1 MLSRLPFINL
11 FDEISSILA
20 PLYFDAGSPVLEQA
34 CDNICNWPPL
44 IPGDS
49 ITLQILGNI
58 FHSYIPKVNGSQ
70 NNSKSTSKQQI
81 NLITKIDIHVQP
93 KVLSSVD
100 EIDIFRSLYCILS
113 HIHMLW
119 ELVLTSEPI
128 VVMAPSPTDCSQMV
142 QSLMSLITPLAYC
155 AESRPYFTIHD
166 SEFKEFTQRKQ
177 GPPPIILGVTN
188 PFFSKTLQHWPH
200 TIRMG
205 GSVKFKK
212 STKFFLDAQPGV
224 FTQYKSFLS
233 KDKSIIQK
241 IVLGVKTKRPST
253 VQTVLLRRYLLEL
266 TQSFMI
272 PLERYMASL
281 MPLQK
286 DISPFKAA
294 PAPNQ
299 FKQDDF
305 LATLEQSGP
314 QLTSTS
320 KGDWHGL
327 YKKFFRSP
335 NFKGWYETRYLELI
349 QTLQALQLKAL
360 SDADLKN
367 WVKGKHEVEI
377 VDMILKLKQKLKI
390 CCEKETDGVPSTSY
404 AGLKQNAKDQL
415 MKHLEDMTRSLPD
428 DLKNII
434 DSSN

>member
-20 PLYFDAGSPVLEQA
+20 PLYFNSGSPVLEQA

-44 IPGDS
+44 IAGNS
-49 ITLQILGNI
+49 ITLQILGNV
-58 FHSYIPKVNGSQ
+58 FHSYIPKVN
-70 NNSKSTSKQQI
+70 KSATMTKPQL
-81 NLITKIDIHVQP
+81 NLQVKNGIQMTTKL
-93 KVLSSVD
+93 LSSVD
-100 EIDIFRSLYCILS
+100 EIDIFNSLFSILS

-128 VVMAPSPTDCSQMV
+128 VVMAPSPTVCSQMV
-142 QSLMSLITPLAYC
+142 QSLMNLITPLAYC

-166 SEFKEFTQRKQ
+166 SEFKEFTQRQQ

-200 TIRMG
+200 TIRLG
-205 GSVKFKK
+205 GSIKLKK

-224 FTQYKSFLS
+224 FTQYKTFLT
-233 KDKSIIQK
+233 KDKSIIEK
-241 IVLGVKTKRPST
+241 ILLGVKTKRPST
-253 VQTVLLRRYLLEL
+253 VQTALLRRYLLEL

-320 KGDWHGL
+320 KGDWQGL

-335 NFKGWYETRYLELI
+335 NFKGWYEIRYHELI

-360 SDADLKN
+360 SDADLNN

-390 CCEKETDGVPSTSY
+390 CCEKDDDGQSTST
-404 AGLKQNAKDQL
+404 GLKKTTKDQL
-415 MKHLEDMTRSLPD
+415 VKHLEDMTRSLPD

-434 DSSN
+434 HSSN

>member
-20 PLYFDAGSPVLEQA
+20 PLYFDAGSPALEQA

-44 IPGDS
+44 IAGNS
-49 ITLQILGNI
+49 ITLQILGNV
-58 FHSYIPKVNGSQ
+58 FHSHIPKL
-70 NNSKSTSKQQI
+70 NNSTASKQQI
-81 NLITKIDIHVQP
+81 NLQIKNGVQIP
-93 KVLSSVD
+93 SKVLSSVD
-100 EIDIFRSLYCILS
+100 EIDIYRSLFSILS

-155 AESRPYFTIHD
+155 AESRPYFSIHD
-166 SEFKEFTQRKQ
+166 SEFKEFTQRQQ

-200 TIRMG
+200 TIRL
-205 GSVKFKK
+205 GSSSKFKK
-212 STKFFLDAQPGV
+212 SSTFFNDTQPGV
-224 FTQYKSFLS
+224 YTQYKSFLS

-241 IVLGVKTKRPST
+241 IVLGVKTKRPGT
-253 VQTVLLRRYLLEL
+253 VQTALLRRYLLEL

-294 PAPNQ
+294 PSPNQ

-320 KGDWHGL
+320 KGDWTGL

-335 NFKGWYETRYLELI
+335 NFKGWYETRYHELI
-349 QTLQALQLKAL
+349 QTLQSLQLKSL
-360 SDADLKN
+360 SEADLNN

-390 CCEKETDGVPSTSY
+390 CCEDADGQSTS
-404 AGLKQNAKDQL
+404 AGLKKTTKDQL
-415 MKHLEDMTRSLPD
+415 IKHLEDLTSSLPD

>member
-20 PLYFDAGSPVLEQA
+20 PLYFNSGKPVLEQA
-34 CDNICNWPPL
+34 CDNICNWPSL
-44 IPGDS
+44 QPGNS
-49 ITLQILGNI
+49 IQLQILGYI
-58 FHSYIPKVNGSQ
+58 FHSYIPKL
-70 NNSKSTSKQQI
+70 NNSTTQNKQQL
-81 NLITKIDIHVQP
+81 NLQIKNGLEMQTTKL
-93 KVLSSVD
+93 LSSID
-100 EIDIFRSLYCILS
+100 EIDIFNSLFCILS

-166 SEFKEFTQRKQ
+166 SEFKEFTQRQQ

-200 TIRMG
+200 TIRLG
-205 GSVKFKK
+205 GTIKLKK
-212 STKFFLDAQPGV
+212 STKFFFDTQPGV
-224 FTQYKSFLS
+224 FTQYKTFLT
-233 KDKSIIQK
+233 KDKSIIEK

-253 VQTVLLRRYLLEL
+253 VQTALLRRYLLEL

-320 KGDWHGL
+320 KGDWTGL

-335 NFKGWYETRYLELI
+335 NFKGWYEIRYHELI

-360 SDADLKN
+360 SDADLNN

-390 CCEKETDGVPSTSY
+390 CDDGQSTSY
-404 AGLKQNAKDQL
+404 AGLKKTTKDQL
-415 MKHLEDMTRSLPD
+415 VKHLEDMTRSLPD